1 MGRAKRRSAV
11 LPGIAPRNIALRRPR
26 REFRTEE
33 RKLLSFLSL
42 KQLKLRRN
50 FREIQN
56 LEGPEKP
63 GSERH
68 LAPESPE
75 ILKIASNSTTFNEIT
90 SKTW

>member
-1 MGRAKRRSAV
+1 MRACDAD
-11 LPGIAPRNIALRRPR
+11 GETIARPR

-56 LEGPEKP
+56 LERPEKP

-68 LAPESPE
+68 RAPESPE
-75 ILKIASNSTTFNEIT
+75 ILKIASKSTILNEIT
-90 SKTW
+90 PKMW

>member
-1 MGRAKRRSAV
+1 M
-11 LPGIAPRNIALRRPR
+11 P
-26 REFRTEE
+26 
-33 RKLLSFLSL
+33 SFLSL

-56 LEGPEKP
+56 LEGPVKP